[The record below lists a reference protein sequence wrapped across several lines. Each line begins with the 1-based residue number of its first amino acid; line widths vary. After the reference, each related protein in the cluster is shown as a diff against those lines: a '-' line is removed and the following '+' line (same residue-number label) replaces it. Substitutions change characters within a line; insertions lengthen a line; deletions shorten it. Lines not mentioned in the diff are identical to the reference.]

1 MRAAGEDQEQELA
14 RARRAGRPTALRVSN
29 RLARVPAGRPLFV
42 RRWFRDSARQQMTQL
57 DMFDDPKRVPGDYG
71 WDPLQLGTPENIDTY
86 KARELENGRLAMLAI
101 GGMIHGSFVT
111 GTGAFG
117 STF

>member
-1 MRAAGEDQEQELA
+1 LHSLITLYPHRAAALQVSAFLQIILF
-14 RARRAGRPTALRVSN
+14 AG
-29 RLARVPAGRPLFV
+29 FV
-42 RRWFRDSARQQMTQL
+42 EFGMNKGAMTM
-57 DMFDDPKRVPGDYG
+57 DTMFADKKRVPGDYG

-86 KARELENGRLAMLAI
+86 KARELENGRLAMIAI